1 MLLLKP
7 VIFLGYL
14 KQLDIIVVIICFM
27 SELSRKERTKIVIKN
42 SRVEYLNRKKKKK
55 ILSSI
60 NIRIIKRNK
69 KYDLRKTF
77 QSLT

>member
-55 ILSSI
+55 
-60 NIRIIKRNK
+60 
-69 KYDLRKTF
+69 Y
-77 QSLT
+77 